1 MENYAHILQ
10 QLEKACLDFQVE
22 ISFAPDLKF
31 VYLNLKNPTTADII
45 LQK

>member
-10 QLEKACLDFQVE
+10 TLEKACLDFQVE

-31 VYLNLKNPTTADII
+31 CLFKSKKYDYC
-45 LQK
+45 